1 MTTESY
7 SKDFTNRNNKKII
20 DTLNYI
26 VNALEGFRNDYT
38 KKFNFTKLMEYLN
51 IAKSEIDDIFNLIL
65 NFQDKFNDVFN
76 NHVLKKK
83 INNGNLYLIAE
94 KKKISVQKD
103 IHIPEIINIK
113 QSDLPIFSDLIYL
126 FKFVKRGKGFEI
138 ESNRTD
144 LLRNLKKLWQKY
156 PYLFEEKENGL
167 IYPSE
172 LGLKFGEL
180 ILSFSKNNKEITDV
194 TIDTYSLK
202 VIQNE

>member
-1 MTTESY
+1 MTAESY

-26 VNALEGFRNDYT
+26 INALEGFRNCYT

-51 IAKSEIDDIFNLIL
+51 IPKSEIDDIFNLIL

-94 KKKISVQKD
+94 KKKISVQKN

-144 LLRNLKKLWQKY
+144 LLRNLKKLRQQY
-156 PYLFEEKENGL
+156 PCH
-167 IYPSE
+167 SR
-172 LGLKFGEL
+172 
-180 ILSFSKNNKEITDV
+180 S
-194 TIDTYSLK
+194 
-202 VIQNE
+202 